1 LVAALLFLVYFSC
14 SIYRYLILGCSITFH
29 ALRSHSFSHY
39 PRGSTLIKKMG
50 GNSTAPLHPGTDR
63 EEEEEEEGG
72 RANDPLL
79 RAMLVEGGAVTM
91 AGMVR

>member
-1 LVAALLFLVYFSC
+1 
-14 SIYRYLILGCSITFH
+14 
-29 ALRSHSFSHY
+29 
-39 PRGSTLIKKMG
+39 MG